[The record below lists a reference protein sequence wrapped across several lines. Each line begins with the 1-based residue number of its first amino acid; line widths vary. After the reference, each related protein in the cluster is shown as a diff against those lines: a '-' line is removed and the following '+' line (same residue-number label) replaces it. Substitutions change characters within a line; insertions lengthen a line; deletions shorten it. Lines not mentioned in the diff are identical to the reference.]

1 MQYRKKLNQNVVVLT
16 DHARIGVM
24 ILETLS

>member
-16 DHARIGVM
+16 DHTRIGVM